1 MKKSLIVVWQ
11 YLRAFIL
18 IYACLYAGIFLAS
31 LLPITIPGSI
41 IGMLILFVLLALQIL
56 PAKWVKPGCSV
67 LIRYMALLFV
77 PIGVGV
83 MQYYDLLSAQFGPIF
98 VSCTISTLV
107 AFLVVSWSTHLVHG
121 ERNVAKRTEKMMAN
135 IWWSLPLTV
144 AVFFAARKLAV
155 RLKFPLLNPLLVAMV
170 VIIPFLLLTGIP
182 YAKYFQGSKILNDL
196 LQPAVVALAFPLY
209 EQLHQIRARWKSI
222 ITICLVGSVVAMITG
237 TSVAL
242 LMGATPEIAAS
253 ILPKSVTTPIAMAV
267 GGSLGGIPAISAVC
281 VIYVGILG
289 AVLGHTL
296 LNAMRIRTKSARG
309 LAMGTASH
317 ALGTARCAELD
328 YQEGAFSSLALV
340 ICGIMTSLIAPFLF
354 PIILAVMG

>member
-1 MKKSLIVVWQ
+1 
-11 YLRAFIL
+11 
-18 IYACLYAGIFLAS
+18 
-31 LLPITIPGSI
+31 
-41 IGMLILFVLLALQIL
+41 
-56 PAKWVKPGCSV
+56 
-67 LIRYMALLFV
+67 
-77 PIGVGV
+77 
-83 MQYYDLLSAQFGPIF
+83 
-98 VSCTISTLV
+98 
-107 AFLVVSWSTHLVHG
+107 
-121 ERNVAKRTEKMMAN
+121 MMAN

-182 YAKYFQGSKILNDL
+182 YANYFQGSKVLNDL

-222 ITICLVGSVVAMITG
+222 ITICLVGSLVAMITG

-340 ICGIMTSLIAPFLF
+340 ICGIMTSLMAPFIF
-354 PIILAVMG
+354 PVILAVMG